1 LDFSKSH
8 LTYKGHDITKFA
20 GQSNSERGGTED
32 LADRVGQMSLK
43 SGPPFRTV
51 YKIFGPTT
59 PGEYIPPSSDASDI
73 SDPPESVNGTYV
85 LSYPGIAFSFP
96 LQAGRWSSTTTW
108 ASTVSL
114 LSSSATSPATSLCIF
129 MGESWPIVR
138 GKLFSAEI
146 PPSVLRSPVP
156 PGLRKDHL
164 PKEIE
169 SARVYDRGRIE
180 LVRRDAPNIW
190 IVLGETTA
198 QDLVTELG
206 PPDNIHKRNDRRV
219 AIHRAR
225 KGSETVHSRRGSST
239 SAVQVDPSERGTAFI
254 DSDPSS
260 RGGSSGS
267 DDEDEDDEN
276 VIVEGKKSTASE
288 QVFYNY
294 YSHGFDILI
303 APPTAPSSAS
313 PTADQVQHA
322 RPRSTSVSSTSPQN
336 LPIPADSTT
345 DPVLPRSHLTATK
358 ILFHGNVPGSW
369 PFNRHRRLRWTLE
382 SVPISDADADA
393 SPPVTSETSWRDI
406 QRRLA
411 KVFRDHYDTAEAAR
425 IASLPM
431 VVNRGWGREEVGTD
445 SEWGV
450 VGGWEDGGAGAGAG
464 ASSMVRK
471 VDGSQDSAETERLG
485 AAEVYG
491 FPGLVF
497 EVLKNGAVSC
507 LMVY

>member
-1 LDFSKSH
+1 M
-8 LTYKGHDITKFA
+8 
-20 GQSNSERGGTED
+20 N
-32 LADRVGQMSLK
+32 LK
-43 SGPPFRTV
+43 TGPPFRTV

-59 PGEYIPPSSDASDI
+59 PGEYIPPNPDT
-73 SDPPESVNGTYV
+73 SDPSIPQEMLNGTYV

-108 ASTVSL
+108 ASIVSL
-114 LSSSATSPATSLCIF
+114 LSSSATSPATGLCVF
-129 MGESWPIVR
+129 MGESWPTVR

-146 PPSVLRSPVP
+146 PASVLRSPVP
-156 PGLRKDHL
+156 HGLRREHQA
-164 PKEIE
+164 KEIE

-180 LVRRDAPNIW
+180 LVRKDAPNIW
-190 IVLGETTA
+190 IVLGETTT

-206 PPDNIHKRNDRRV
+206 PPDNIHKRNDKRV

-260 RGGSSGS
+260 RGASSES
-267 DDEDEDDEN
+267 DEEDEDDEN
-276 VIVEGKKSTASE
+276 VVVDGKKATSSE

-303 APPTAPSSAS
+303 AAPTSPSSAS
-313 PTADQVQHA
+313 PTADRVQQT

-336 LPIPADSTT
+336 LPVPADSTA
-345 DPVLPRSHLTATK
+345 DPVLPRSHLTVTK

-382 SVPISDADADA
+382 SVPLPDAEDDADA
-393 SPPVTSETSWRDI
+393 SPPITSESSWRDI

-411 KVFRDHYDTAEAAR
+411 KVFRDHYETAEEAR

-450 VGGWEDGGAGAGAG
+450 VGGWEDGGGAGAGAG
-464 ASSMVRK
+464 SMVRK
-471 VDGSQDSAETERLG
+471 GEGSQDSAETEKLG